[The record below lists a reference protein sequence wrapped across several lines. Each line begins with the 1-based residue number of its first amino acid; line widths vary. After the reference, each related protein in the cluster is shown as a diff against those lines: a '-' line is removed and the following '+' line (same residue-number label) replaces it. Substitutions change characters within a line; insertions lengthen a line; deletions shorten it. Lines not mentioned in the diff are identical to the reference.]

1 VGSVI
6 IAGPNL
12 PHTVGDGAVLS
23 PAETENVFL
32 DGITFRAES

>member
-1 VGSVI
+1 VASVLI
-6 IAGPNL
+6 SGPNF
-12 PHTVGDGAVLS
+12 PNPVGDGAVLS